1 MTPLLNQEQFE
12 ELIKKNP
19 NKKPDPISIVRF
31 HATWCNPCKRIDTNV
46 LLSLSDKI
54 KWYECDVDQNE
65 YTAGFCGVN
74 TIPAFLAIVNG
85 KPQPL
90 FSNSNTNDIINW
102 IKGGF
107 KS

>member
-31 HATWCNPCKRIDTNV
+31 HATWCGPCKRIDTNA

-54 KWYECDVDQNE
+54 KWYECDLDEND
-65 YTAGFCGVN
+65 YTPGYCGVKS
-74 TIPAFLAIVNG
+74 IPAFLAIVNG
-85 KPQPL
+85 VPQPI
-90 FSNSNTNDIINW
+90 FQSSDTMKVAEW

-107 KS
+107 KQ